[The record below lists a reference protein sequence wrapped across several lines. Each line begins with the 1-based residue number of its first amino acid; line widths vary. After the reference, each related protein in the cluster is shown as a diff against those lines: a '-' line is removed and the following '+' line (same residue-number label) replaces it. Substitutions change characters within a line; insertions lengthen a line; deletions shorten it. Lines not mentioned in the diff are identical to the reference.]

1 MPAPNLRSDEKTDG
15 KTEDQKMEETV
26 GGLLRTGVSLAALVV
41 LAGGVLYLARHGQ
54 TVADYHIFSGE
65 PDSLTHARLTIRS
78 AFSGRALG
86 IIQLGLL
93 LLIATPVAR
102 VAFCIWGFARERD
115 FLYVTFSSIV
125 LAILLFSLFSGSH

>member
-1 MPAPNLRSDEKTDG
+1 MAELDLSNPANLRS
-15 KTEDQKMEETV
+15 EDQKMEETV

-41 LAGGVLYLARHGQ
+41 LAGGVLYLVRHGL
-54 TVADYHIFSGE
+54 TIADYSTFRGE
-65 PDSLTHARLTIRS
+65 PDSLTHARLAIAT
-78 AFSGRALG
+78 AFSGKALG

-115 FLYVTFSSIV
+115 FLYVTFSSLV
-125 LAILLFSLFSGSH
+125 LAILLFSLLSGSH

>member
-1 MPAPNLRSDEKTDG
+1 MSVPNLRSEDQKND
-15 KTEDQKMEETV
+15 DQKMEETV

-41 LAGGVLYLARHGQ
+41 LAGGILYLVRHGQ
-54 TVADYHIFSGE
+54 TAADYHIFRGE
-65 PDSLTHARLTIRS
+65 PDSLTHARLTIS
-78 AFSGRALG
+78 TALSGRALG
-86 IIQLGLL
+86 IIQMGLL